1 MITDPDEAANILSQ
15 IGSEDME
22 PDEFWK
28 SVGWD
33 VNLIHRVAAIAETD
47 GMGDQADVM
56 TLLQMGA
63 VMTVI
68 GLGKR
73 ARLLAEET
81 AA

>member
-1 MITDPDEAANILSQ
+1 MITDPDEAVNILSQ
-15 IGSEDME
+15 ISNEDME

-33 VNLIHRVAAIAETD
+33 VNLIHRVSAIAETD

-63 VMTVI
+63 VMAVI